1 MNRNLLALALLL
13 LAGGALGTVAVLA
26 RDKTYV
32 APQPSAQAV
41 IPVALSGAVPPE
53 CEVRTLDVQGIC
65 CPGCGSKLYGKL
77 AALDGVRE
85 VAVDPLKKE
94 VFALVRRDVPNAE
107 LESALTFDEYV
118 AKAR

>member
-1 MNRNLLALALLL
+1 MNRNVLALTLLL
-13 LAGGALGTVAVLA
+13 LVGGALGTVAVLA

-32 APQPSAQAV
+32 APQPNAPVA
-41 IPVALSGAVPPE
+41 IPSALSGVVPPE

-65 CPGCGSKLYGKL
+65 CAGCGSKLYGKL
-77 AALDGVRE
+77 ASLDGVRE
-85 VAVDPLKKE
+85 VAVDTLAKQ
-94 VFALVRRDVPNAE
+94 VSTVVRRDVPNAA

>member
-1 MNRNLLALALLL
+1 MNRNLIALTVLLVV
-13 LAGGALGTVAVLA
+13 GGALGTVAVLA

-32 APQPSAQAV
+32 APRASEPAA
-41 IPVALSGAVPPE
+41 IPVALAGAASAE
-53 CEVRTLDVQGIC
+53 CDVRTLDVTGIC
-65 CPGCGSKLYGKL
+65 CNGCGSKLYGKL

-94 VFALVRRDVPNAE
+94 VFALVRRDVPNAA
-107 LESALTFDEYV
+107 LEAALTFDEYA